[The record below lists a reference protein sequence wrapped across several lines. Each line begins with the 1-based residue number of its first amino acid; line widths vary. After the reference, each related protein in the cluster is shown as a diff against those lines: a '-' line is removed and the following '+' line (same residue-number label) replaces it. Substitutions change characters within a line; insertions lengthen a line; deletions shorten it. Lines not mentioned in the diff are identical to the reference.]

1 MSKSLLL
8 LPKINQILFAKV
20 FLFPSLCLLV
30 FCCVQFLRVCYPFFF
45 QNFLM
50 ASLLV
55 NNKEQLE
62 MLKDYARRLLKK
74 SLIRLQLFLQLQLRS
89 VSTIL
94 RFLAT
99 WVNMIVTLTN
109 VSSCVAVAGGIR
121 VCNLSL
127 SLENAF
133 WRQRREE
140 FW

>member
-8 LPKINQILFAKV
+8 LPKINQIVFAKV

-30 FCCVQFLRVCYPFFF
+30 FCCVQFLRVFFF

-62 MLKDYARRLLKK
+62 MLKDYARGLLKK

-140 FW
+140 VW